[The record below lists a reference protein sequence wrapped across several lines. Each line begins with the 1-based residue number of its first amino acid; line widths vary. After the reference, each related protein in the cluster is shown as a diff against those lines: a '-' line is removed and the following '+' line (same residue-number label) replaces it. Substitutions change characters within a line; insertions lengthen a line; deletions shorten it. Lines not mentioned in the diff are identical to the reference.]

1 MAYSWWVV
9 CWREGWKR
17 IQSHAMLLLVCVP
30 CQQTKAWC
38 EGWFFRNHVFFKC
51 FFWSPNWRSCNLW
64 KGHLKPT
71 KRVTWKN
78 SAPKTPTRNL
88 KMPTWKTEKPTN
100 IESIQHEISFGET
113 PKPFIFFFGGGLKF
127 DGNYIYNMWYI
138 RKYMYIRGEHQLLAP
153 VEISTAPTKKNLKG
167 GGEKRGRI
175 LTLIKS
181 IGWGHAPA
189 ERRTDARWKCFL
201 RKKTQFGPCKKR
213 TGVES
218 WNKLKERCESEFQ
231 PFAKQLGCMCV
242 FSVYCKLL
250 QEYVDGVVMFPEKNS
265 VL

>member
-38 EGWFFRNHVFFKC
+38 EGWFFRNHVSFKC

-113 PKPFIFFFGGGLKF
+113 PKPFIFFLGGGLKF

-138 RKYMYIRGEHQLLAP
+138 RKIYVHTWWT
-153 VEISTAPTKKNLKG
+153 ST
-167 GGEKRGRI
+167 
-175 LTLIKS
+175 
-181 IGWGHAPA
+181 
-189 ERRTDARWKCFL
+189 
-201 RKKTQFGPCKKR
+201 FGPGGDFNSTNKKKPQR
-213 TGVES
+213 RWRKTGEDFDTHQIH
-218 WNKLKERCESEFQ
+218 W
-231 PFAKQLGCMCV
+231 LGTCTGGTENGCTLEV
-242 FSVYCKLL
+242 FS
-250 QEYVDGVVMFPEKNS
+250 
-265 VL
+265 